1 MFWLPASGL
10 ATKVDAFFATVKVQ
24 TRATLECY
32 KGMFVMNLSHLVAN
46 GHAKKRTVDFT
57 SGDTVKVHS
66 RVTEGNKE
74 RIQVFE
80 GIVIEQ
86 RNGGTAETFT
96 VRRVAHGVGVERTF
110 LTHSP
115 KVEKIDVVRRGHV
128 RRAKLFYLQ
137 ERVGSKASRIKEQK
151 QPTQ

>member
-1 MFWLPASGL
+1 MNVAS
-10 ATKVDAFFATVKVQ
+10 
-24 TRATLECY
+24 
-32 KGMFVMNLSHLVAN
+32 LVAN

-57 SGDTVKVHS
+57 SGDAVKVHS

-80 GIVIEQ
+80 GIVIEK
-86 RNGGTAETFT
+86 RHGGNEASFT

-110 LTHSP
+110 LIHSP
-115 KVEKIDVVRRGHV
+115 KVEKIEVVRRGHV
-128 RRAKLFYLQ
+128 RRAKLLYLQ

-151 QPTQ
+151 QTAQ